1 MAVERFGR
9 RSYGNGDVVH
19 APFVRA
25 GKWVFGT
32 GLRAAL
38 DDGRMDPQ
46 VLRTGRP
53 LGQPPQAQREATAIF
68 GTMEAQ
74 LRAAG
79 SAMNRVA
86 RLDQYNPDARSVDPY
101 HVARKKALAGQV
113 APSTSVIVSRLL
125 NLDASMDVQVLAATE
140 ASGYTV
146 QKAAQGGLNVPATSG
161 YAPHVRVGDLIF
173 VAGQLAR
180 DASGNLA
187 PQAQVP
193 AGQLWNGTRIQLETD
208 YLVKERLVPALAAAG
223 SDLALVLKAQ
233 VYLSHAQDL
242 PAFWSTWSK
251 AFDGRVPPTT
261 VVPVKHPAFGTS
273 AATIEV
279 NLVAAHASAAKG
291 VRDVGCDVE
300 LVGPGMLP
308 ARVFDGVLFV
318 AGLMGISGG
327 GVCADVDAQAPFYTD
342 SAAAQMADA
351 LAKAAKIFAAAGTD
365 LSQVTRALQFHADLR
380 DFRSCYLAWD
390 PALRQQGV
398 PFSAVEVSDEM
409 FAPGAR
415 VILDIWGHVPQ

>member
-1 MAVERFGR
+1 
-9 RSYGNGDVVH
+9 
-19 APFVRA
+19 
-25 GKWVFGT
+25 
-32 GLRAAL
+32 
-38 DDGRMDPQ
+38 
-46 VLRTGRP
+46 
-53 LGQPPQAQREATAIF
+53 
-68 GTMEAQ
+68 
-74 LRAAG
+74 
-79 SAMNRVA
+79 
-86 RLDQYNPDARSVDPY
+86 
-101 HVARKKALAGQV
+101 
-113 APSTSVIVSRLL
+113 
-125 NLDASMDVQVLAATE
+125 
-140 ASGYTV
+140 
-146 QKAAQGGLNVPATSG
+146 
-161 YAPHVRVGDLIF
+161 
-173 VAGQLAR
+173 
-180 DASGNLA
+180 
-187 PQAQVP
+187 
-193 AGQLWNGTRIQLETD
+193 
-208 YLVKERLVPALAAAG
+208 
-223 SDLALVLKAQ
+223 

-318 AGLMGISGG
+318 AGLMGISDG

-415 VILDIWGHVPQ
+415 VILDLWGHVPQ